1 MNISDFLYT
10 VAFSLLTG
18 VGLGLT
24 IKTMWFYLMQFLT
37 RRLFKSKA
45 LKQVEFTHFFGS
57 VKDEQ

>member
-37 RRLFKSKA
+37 RRFFKTKA
-45 LKQVEFTHFFGS
+45 LKQVDFAHFFGTI
-57 VKDEQ
+57 KDEQ

>member
-37 RRLFKSKA
+37 RRFFKTKA
-45 LKQVEFTHFFGS
+45 LKQVDFGHFFGE
-57 VKDEQ
+57 VKEEQ